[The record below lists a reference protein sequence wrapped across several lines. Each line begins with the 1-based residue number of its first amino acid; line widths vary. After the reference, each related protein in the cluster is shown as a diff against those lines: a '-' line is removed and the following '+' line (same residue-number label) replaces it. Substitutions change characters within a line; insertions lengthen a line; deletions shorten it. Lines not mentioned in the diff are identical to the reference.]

1 MKKLY
6 KEPIMDIEKLFVKD
20 MTNNEEEDDN
30 EVTTSSTNIFDGWG
44 DNE

>member
-30 EVTTSSTNIFDGWG
+30 EIFTNSGVFDGW
-44 DNE
+44 DDDE

>member
-1 MKKLY
+1 MKRIY

-30 EVTTSSTNIFDGWG
+30 VVKPSGVFDGW
-44 DNE
+44 DDDE